1 MEIRYDQAKHGR
13 NLRERGLSFD
23 DVAQFDFSTALV
35 RRDAR
40 MDYGEERFVALGLI
54 DIRVHVVVFTR
65 SFRGIRVIS
74 FRKANKREVRHY
86 ENNQAFDN
94 ARG

>member
-13 NLRERGLSFD
+13 NIEERGLSFD

-40 MDYGEERFVALGLI
+40 MNYGEERFIALGLI
-54 DIRVHVVVFTR
+54 EARVHVVVFTGCAG
-65 SFRGIRVIS
+65 GIRVIS

-86 ENNQAFDN
+86 ESH
-94 ARG
+94 